1 MIAFCADNAPVNFG
15 GINRAAG
22 DNVFTK
28 LKQIKS
34 KLIPVGC
41 PSHLVHKS
49 AQIAGERAL
58 SVDIESIVA
67 KISSFFS
74 GEKSGVLQRHQR
86 FIEFR
91 DFLELHYLKFPN
103 HGKTRWL
110 TLFPLIERILKLWEA
125 LKSYFLSNEICP
137 RMLETFFESNL
148 SQCYFFFMHSAL
160 KLFNTT
166 SLILQRNNLSL
177 PEMIRAITEMELAKI
192 DNVIQIHKFKSECM
206 TFYQISFDYLDKWLH
221 LDSLPQNLD
230 WLLLKDVDLIDYKIL
245 KGCAELLCPEIA
257 QIDDLFEEVCCLQR
271 NFPSLSMTSDLSLDQ
286 RWGIITQENFPC
298 IRKLVSSI
306 FAIPASNAVCERVFS
321 LSKVQWSDDRN
332 KLDISTVGALLKV
345 IVNFEMSCR
354 EIIKN

>member
-1 MIAFCADNAPVNFG
+1 MFSDSDIAKNFHSARTKTEAIITGVLAPMSIEELLSELQTGIAFSLSTDASNHAELKTFPIIIRYFNSSGVQNKLLDFVHLQDEKSKHVAEMLLDVITKYGLNPEKMIAFCAANAPVNFG
-15 GINRAAG
+15 DINRAEG

-41 PSHLVHKS
+41 PSHLVDKS

-58 SVDIESIVA
+58 SVDIESVVA

-86 FIEFR
+86 FIEFW

-103 HGKTRWL
+103 HSKTRWL

-148 SQCYFFFMHSAL
+148 SQCYFLFMHSAI

-166 SLILQRNNLSL
+166 SLILQKNNRSL
-177 PEMIRAITEMELAKI
+177 PEMIREL
-192 DNVIQIHKFKSECM
+192 
-206 TFYQISFDYLDKWLH
+206 
-221 LDSLPQNLD
+221 
-230 WLLLKDVDLIDYKIL
+230 
-245 KGCAELLCPEIA
+245 
-257 QIDDLFEEVCCLQR
+257 
-271 NFPSLSMTSDLSLDQ
+271 
-286 RWGIITQENFPC
+286 
-298 IRKLVSSI
+298 RKL
-306 FAIPASNAVCERVFS
+306 
-321 LSKVQWSDDRN
+321 
-332 KLDISTVGALLKV
+332 
-345 IVNFEMSCR
+345 
-354 EIIKN
+354 